1 MDAPARD
8 AYLAFLCD
16 LSVTL
21 DDGTARQAWAAS
33 AMLAERH
40 GSTVYDAA
48 YLELA
53 LRRDLPLTTLDEALR
68 TAAEQAG
75 AVVLPRVEGDERRG
89 VG

>member
-16 LSVTL
+16 LSV
-21 DDGTARQAWAAS
+21 
-33 AMLAERH
+33 
-40 GSTVYDAA
+40 
-48 YLELA
+48 
-53 LRRDLPLTTLDEALR
+53 TLDEALR